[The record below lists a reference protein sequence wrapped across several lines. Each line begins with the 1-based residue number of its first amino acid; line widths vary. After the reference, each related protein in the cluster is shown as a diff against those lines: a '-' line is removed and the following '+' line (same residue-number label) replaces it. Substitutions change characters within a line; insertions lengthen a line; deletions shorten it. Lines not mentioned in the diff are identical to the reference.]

1 MFLFMIIILNIV
13 LLILQLKISEQ
24 PFTYLPR
31 PGAVHFS
38 ALSVQTKSLSHIWFH
53 SSWRE
58 GNGVGRVKVVR
69 SQMGGTGFAGG
80 SGFPLCS
87 RAGGGIAQDSRIQ
100 YQQRTQFIH
109 LTIHHQTL
117 HHLHQQRERAVRW
130 YWNLKVTL
138 SSLGHN
144 DPAPDSVQVKFLWS
158 DCIVSHLN
166 LNTNTLYI

>member
-109 LTIHHQTL
+109 LTIHHQTASCIITPAE
-117 HHLHQQRERAVRW
+117 RESCA
-130 YWNLKVTL
+130 LILEFKGD
-138 SSLGHN
+138 SLLVGT
-144 DPAPDSVQVKFLWS
+144 QWS
-158 DCIVSHLN
+158 C
-166 LNTNTLYI
+166 TW